1 MYSPSE
7 SILTHADLPAG
18 LDLVVVIPCYNEE
31 LTITKVVMDF
41 RRHLPTATIYVYDN
55 NSSDN
60 TAALARA
67 AGAVVR
73 SERRQGKGHVVQR
86 MFADIDA
93 DVYVMVDG
101 DDTYDASFAPQ
112 LVRRLITDG
121 LDFVNGSRVSNHA
134 RSYRPGHQLGNAL
147 LSRLVAN
154 IFGSQFTD
162 MLSGYKV
169 FSRRFVKCFPTRA
182 AGFEIETELTVHALE
197 MRMPCAEMATSYGE
211 RPGGSFS
218 KLRTWRDGWR
228 ILMLIGNLIRNE
240 RPLQFFGA
248 TGMVLFVLGVV
259 IDIPIVLTYLQTGL
273 VPRLPTALLS
283 VGMVIL
289 SVLMLMAGLI
299 LDLVATARFETKRLT
314 YLRLDPPGGN
324 ARKG

>member
-7 SILTHADLPAG
+7 SILASTELPAG

-31 LTITKVVMDF
+31 LTIGKVVSDF
-41 RRHLPTATIYVYDN
+41 RQHLPTATVYVYDN

-60 TAALARA
+60 TAAIARA

-101 DDTYDASFAPQ
+101 DDTYDASFAPE
-112 LVRRLITDG
+112 LVRRLLTEG

-134 RSYRPGHQLGNAL
+134 ASYRPGHRFGNKL

-182 AGFEIETELTVHALE
+182 KGFEIETELTVHALE
-197 MRMPCAEMATSYGE
+197 LRMPCAEMATSYGE
-211 RPGGSFS
+211 RPDGSFS
-218 KLRTWRDGWR
+218 KLQTWRDGWR
-228 ILMLIGNLIRNE
+228 ILVLIANLIRNE
-240 RPLQFFGA
+240 RPLQFFG
-248 TGMVLFVLGVV
+248 TMSLVLFVLGVT
-259 IDIPIVLTYLQTGL
+259 IDIPILITYLHTGL

-283 VGMVIL
+283 VGMIIL

-314 YLRLDPPGGN
+314 YLRLDPPTGN
-324 ARKG
+324 NRRR